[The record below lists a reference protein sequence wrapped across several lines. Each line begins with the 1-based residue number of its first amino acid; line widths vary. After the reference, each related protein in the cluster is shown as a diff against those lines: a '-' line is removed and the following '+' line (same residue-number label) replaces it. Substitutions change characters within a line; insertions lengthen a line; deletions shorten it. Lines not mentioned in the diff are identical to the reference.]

1 MSMTTSPFGTPV
13 TDAPPA
19 PVTTVEEVAEPK
31 RRNVIILGAVA
42 GALAVGAGAY
52 FLLFAGGS
60 DPVVGAAPVTPRT
73 PRVVASAPAKAPA
86 APPIK
91 KYVARKSRNPFL
103 PLVSVPVAA
112 AAGATG
118 TAGAGTTS
126 GGTTSVGT
134 TSVGTTGSGTTS
146 GGTTSSGTTG
156 VGGTSG
162 GTTSGGT
169 SSGTVSGTVSGG
181 TTNGSTTGTV
191 PIATPPASVPTSSK
205 PIDVTVLA
213 VDFAKHTASIKIN
226 RNTYDRSIGET
237 FASHFKLIGVTKN
250 SCAYVQYGD
259 VALPMCVG
267 QPLTLQ

>member
-60 DPVVGAAPVTPRT
+60 DPVVGAAPVTPTT
-73 PRVVASAPAKAPA
+73 PRVVASAPAKTPA

-118 TAGAGTTS
+118 TAGAGTVS
-126 GGTTSVGT
+126 GGT

-146 GGTTSSGTTG
+146 GGTTG
-156 VGGTSG
+156 VGGTIG

-169 SSGTVSGTVSGG
+169 TTGTVSGTVSGG

-191 PIATPPASVPTSSK
+191 PIATPPAIAPTSSK